1 MNGSFAARFSGLIL
15 SVKEYADDD
24 MKRQGRGDGTMTTVY
39 DTDKE
44 GNIIVVFDSRWRFPE
59 LLGYSPNDPQYR
71 ALQRMWEKAT
81 GKRISAEVKDAKTG
95 QG

>member
-1 MNGSFAARFSGLIL
+1 
-15 SVKEYADDD
+15 
-24 MKRQGRGDGTMTTVY
+24 
-39 DTDKE
+39 
-44 GNIIVVFDSRWRFPE
+44 VVFDSRWRFPK